1 MKLLEPLRL
10 NRVTLPNRVAVPAMV
25 TRLSGED
32 GVVNADVIDRY
43 VRYAEGH
50 VGLIVV
56 EATAIHDAKS
66 GPLLRLS
73 DDSFIPGHA
82 ELVRRVHDA
91 SDSKVVPQIIHFMK
105 VARSGWRQTID
116 TLAPADIDRIVDQF
130 GAAAARARQ
139 AGYDGI
145 ELHSAHAYTLASF
158 LSRRNPRRDDYDG
171 RSLEG
176 RLRLFGR
183 VMESVRRRVGADFAV
198 GVRFLA
204 EEAIKD
210 GYTVEDAKR
219 IALRMAQLG
228 VDYISLS
235 IGGKF
240 EDAVHKPGQ
249 PLYPYTG
256 YSGDRCMP
264 GDWYPPL
271 PHAEHAAGIK
281 AYINAKGYAVPV
293 ISVGK
298 ISEPA
303 EAERLLT
310 EGKAD
315 LIGMAR
321 QLLADPDWVKK
332 VEERRAD
339 RILRCIWCNVCK
351 QLDENFKEVHCF
363 LWPKGARQAP
373 PDRAEGDGPAWPVA
387 GAGLAAR
394 VEAGAIRLTW
404 QRAVGAEITG
414 YDIYRAEDDGSESCI
429 EAVRSTKSLD
439 RNVLGGLRYTYY
451 VRAHDAAGRHSPPS
465 EIVRVEMPVPDV
477 MPSVPRGA
485 RHV

>member
-1 MKLLEPLRL
+1 MKLLEPLRI
-10 NRVTLPNRVAVPAMV
+10 NRVTLPNRIAVPAMV

-56 EATAIHDAKS
+56 EATAVHDAKS

-82 ELVRRVHDA
+82 ELVRRVHDV

-116 TLAPADIDRIVDQF
+116 TLAPADIDRIVEQF

-176 RLRLFGR
+176 RLKLFGR

-332 VEERRAD
+332 VEDDRAD

-373 PDRAEGDGPAWPVA
+373 PDRAEGDGPAWPAA
-387 GAGLAAR
+387 GAGLAASIESG
-394 VEAGAIRLTW
+394 VIRLVW
-404 QRAVGAEITG
+404 QRAEGAEITG

-429 EAVRSTKSLD
+429 EAVRSAKCLD

-465 EIVRVEMPVPDV
+465 EIVRVEMPAPDL